1 MTECQ
6 PQFYFYILEFHSPS
20 SPSENEGHPDLNQFI
35 RKKRIEAPCLVGM
48 VILIAALTSEI
59 LAIPEL
65 SIIDSTMNI
74 ESGIAQSRNRID
86 FISFHFHFISISLI
100 PTYYYLL

>member
-74 ESGIAQSRNRID
+74 VRNISQIQKQDCFD
-86 FISFHFHFISISLI
+86 FYCLL
-100 PTYYYLL
+100 PTYYLLL